1 MAMPNQKLTPQQTE
15 EQKTMQRRSFLKMS
29 ALGGGAVMLGLY
41 EPMALAQRGRGGPA
55 LSPLMFIKVASNGI
69 VTIMAKNP
77 EIGQGIKTTLPM
89 VIADEFDVDWKDVRV
104 EQTDVDQAKYGGQN
118 AGGSTAIPQNWMPL
132 RQVGAAGRAMF
143 VSAAAQT
150 WGVPESE
157 CTTASGRVLHKS
169 SGKSIGYGELAAK
182 VATMT
187 PPDAASVKLK
197 DPSEFKIIGQPIKGV
212 DNAAIITGKPI
223 YGIDLK
229 LPGMLWAMFEKC
241 PVYGGKVVSA
251 NVDAIKAM
259 PGIRHAFVVEG
270 GTDLQGLLPGV
281 AIVGDSWW
289 QVKTARAKLQVK
301 WDEGKTASQ
310 STELFDKT
318 AAELSTKPYM
328 NKLLEEGDFNG
339 AISGAAKVVEAG
351 YSYPFLSHAPLEP
364 QNCTAS
370 WKDGKLEIWSPSQT
384 PGSGLQ
390 LVTRTLGITDKD
402 VTIHMMRTGGGFGRR
417 LTNDYMVE
425 VAHIAKTINGPVKLL
440 WTREDDMS
448 HDFYRPGGYH
458 FFKGG
463 VDASGKV
470 IAWRNHFVTFGEGER
485 YANSANMTPTEF
497 PAKFVPNFA
506 FGASTMP
513 LGVPT
518 GAMRAPRSNAFSFA
532 YQSFIDELAHAA
544 GKDPL
549 QFRLD
554 LLSATT
560 SGPVAPFD
568 PERMKGVLEAVRE
581 KADWANRSKLP
592 KGRGKGVAFQFSH
605 SGYFAHVAEVSV
617 DAQKKVKVHKVW
629 VAGDI
634 GSQIINPSSAENM
647 SQGAVIEGMSHMMGW
662 EVTFAN
668 GRAVQQNFDNY
679 QPTRIRQVPE
689 IEIHFLK
696 TKFNP
701 TGLGEPALP
710 PTPPAIAN
718 AIFAAS
724 GVRVRQLPL
733 KKSGFSWA

>member
-1 MAMPNQKLTPQQTE
+1 MAMPTQKLTD
-15 EQKTMQRRSFLKMS
+15 EQKNMQRRSFLKLS
-29 ALGGGAVMLGLY
+29 TLGGGAVMLGLY
-41 EPMALAQRGRGGPA
+41 EPALFAQRGRGGPA
-55 LSPLMFIKVASNGI
+55 LSPLAFIKVASNGI

-104 EQTDVDQAKYGGQN
+104 EQTDVDSAKYGGQN
-118 AGGSTAIPQNWMPL
+118 AGGSTAIPQNWTPL

-143 VSAAAQT
+143 VEAAAQT
-150 WGVPESE
+150 WGVPAAE
-157 CTTASGRVLHKS
+157 CTTASGRVLHKA

-197 DPSEFKIIGQPIKGV
+197 DPSEFKIIGQPIHGV

-223 YGIDLK
+223 YGIDLQ

-241 PVYGGKVVSA
+241 PVYGGKVISA
-251 NVDAIKAM
+251 NLDVIKAM
-259 PGIRHAFVVEG
+259 PGVKHAFIVEG
-270 GTDLQGLLPGV
+270 GSDLQGLMPGV

-289 QVKTARAKLQVK
+289 LVKTARAKLEVK

-310 STELFDKT
+310 SSELFDKT

-339 AISGAAKVVEAG
+339 AISSAARVVEAA

-364 QNCTAS
+364 QNCTAIF
-370 WKDGKLEIWSPSQT
+370 KDGKLEIWSPSQT
-384 PGSGLQ
+384 PGAGLQ
-390 LVTRTLGITDKD
+390 LITRTLGITDKD
-402 VTIHMMRTGGGFGRR
+402 ITMHMMRTGGGFGRR

-425 VAHIAKTINGPVKLL
+425 VAWIAKTINGPVKLL

-470 IAWRNHFVTFGEGER
+470 TAWRNHFVTFGEGER
-485 YANSANMTPTEF
+485 YANSANMTATEF
-497 PAKFVPNFA
+497 PAKFIPNFA

-532 YQSFIDELAHAA
+532 YQCFIDELAHAA

-560 SGPVAPFD
+560 TGPVQGFD
-568 PERMKGVLEAVRE
+568 AERMKGVLTLVRE
-581 KADWANRSKLP
+581 KSDWDNRSKLP
-592 KGRGKGVAFQFSH
+592 KGRAKGVAFQFSH

-617 DAQKKVKVHKVW
+617 DANKKVKVHKVW

-634 GSQIINPSSAENM
+634 GSQVINPSSAVNM
-647 SQGAVIEGMSHMMGW
+647 SQGAVIEGMSHLMGW
-662 EVTFAN
+662 EVTFDK

-679 QPTRIRQVPE
+679 QPTRIRQAPE
-689 IEIHFLK
+689 IEIHFLT

-710 PTPPAIAN
+710 PTPPAICN

-724 GVRVRQLPL
+724 GIRVRQLPL
-733 KKSGFSWA
+733 KKSGFAWA